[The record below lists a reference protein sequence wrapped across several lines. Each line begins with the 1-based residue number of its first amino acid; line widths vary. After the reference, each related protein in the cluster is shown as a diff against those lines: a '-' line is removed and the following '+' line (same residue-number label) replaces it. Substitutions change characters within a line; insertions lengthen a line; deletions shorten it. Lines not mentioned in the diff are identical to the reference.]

1 LRSWG
6 KRMWNLRYLLLT
18 TYVGP
23 PICLTHLKFI
33 ALIFRKFHQS
43 MNLKILHLQWAIHN
57 LCQFDKK
64 IVHIFLSHTSFLFL
78 YYKKSHTYCYI

>member
-33 ALIFRKFHQS
+33 ALSFRKFHQF
-43 MNLKILHLQWAIHN
+43 MNMKNLH
-57 LCQFDKK
+57 
-64 IVHIFLSHTSFLFL
+64 T
-78 YYKKSHTYCYI
+78 